1 MLQLHSYKGKWE
13 KEKKKSKLEWWRLS
27 EATSFANDERKT
39 RAPAR
44 RREDGRVVESEVPFH
59 REFLE
64 LKQWIQVAPQRKIGG
79 RRFRRRW
86 SRCTILF
93 PRKESLRDAKSLSWP
108 RFSFP
113 LLLKVSIPKLIPLFS
128 LLHWSFCFRII
139 RNLVFSRGFDP
150 NAQWKVL

>member
-1 MLQLHSYKGKWE
+1 MRKR
-13 KEKKKSKLEWWRLS
+13 KKKEQVRMMTLEWSDVVCKWRKR
-27 EATSFANDERKT
+27 TKT
-39 RAPAR
+39 RASAR

-128 LLHWSFCFRII
+128 LLLWSFCFRII
-139 RNLVFSRGFDP
+139 RKLVFTHGFDP

>member
-1 MLQLHSYKGKWE
+1 MRKR
-13 KEKKKSKLEWWRLS
+13 KKKEQVRMMTLEWSDVVCKWRKR
-27 EATSFANDERKT
+27 TKT
-39 RAPAR
+39 RASAR